1 LHNFTIKGNFVF
13 FNNLSFNGEFMS
25 YVPNTES
32 DFNQML
38 DKIGVKSFDEIIKDI
53 PESIRLKV
61 PLNLPSPLS
70 ELEVANLLN
79 SYSANN
85 IAHKTN
91 ICFNGA
97 GCYDHYIPAIVGFVL
112 DMPEFKTAYTPYQAE
127 VSQGTLQAMY
137 EFQSMISELTG
148 MDVANASVYDGGT
161 AIAEAC
167 LMATAHNN
175 RKEIFIA
182 GSINPNYH
190 DVAKTITQG
199 KELIFK
205 SFINIDGTCDIDG
218 MRRSMSDKVSAVI
231 VQQPNFYGN
240 IEDVIEIEKIAHSN
254 GALFMVSADPI
265 SLGILEAPGRYGA
278 DICIGEGQPLGIP
291 MSFGGPFLGLFAAKK
306 EFVRKIPGRISGVT
320 QDTDGNRGFVLT
332 LQTREQQIKR
342 EKATS
347 NICTNE
353 GLMMLAA
360 TVYMATMGK
369 SGINDTASLCLQ
381 KAHYLAGQINSLPG
395 YSLLNN
401 KSYFKEFLVK
411 TPVAPSIIIEEAE
424 KAGILCGID
433 TSRFDGCIPGL
444 LIAVTEKRTK
454 EEMDKLISVLKKFS

>member
-1 LHNFTIKGNFVF
+1 
-13 FNNLSFNGEFMS
+13 MS
-25 YVPNTES
+25 YIPNTEN

-38 DKIGVKSFDEIIKDI
+38 NKIGVNSFDEIIKDI
-53 PESIRLKV
+53 PEAIRLKV
-61 PLNLPSPLS
+61 PLNLPPPLS
-70 ELEVANLLN
+70 ELEVVNLLN
-79 SYSANN
+79 SYSANT
-85 IAHKTN
+85 IAHKSN
-91 ICFNGA
+91 VCFMGG
-97 GCYDHYIPAIVGFVL
+97 GCYDHFIPAIVGFVL

-137 EFQSMISELTG
+137 EYQSMIAELTG

-182 GSINPNYH
+182 GTLNPKYKE
-190 DVAKTITQG
+190 VAKTITQG

-205 SFINIDGTCDIDG
+205 TFVNVDGTCNIDALSE
-218 MRRSMSDKVSAVI
+218 SMSDKVSAVI

-240 IEDVIEIEKIAHSN
+240 LEDVIEIEKIAHSK

-265 SLGILEAPGRYGA
+265 SLGILEAPGKYGA

-306 EFVRKIPGRISGVT
+306 DFVRKIPGRISGIT
-320 QDTDGNRGFVLT
+320 QDTDGSRGFVLT

-369 SGINDTASLCLQ
+369 SGIYDVASLCLQ
-381 KAHYLAGQINSLPG
+381 KAHYLAGQINALSG
-395 YSLLNN
+395 YSLMND
-401 KSYFKEFLVK
+401 KPYFKEFLIK
-411 TPVAPSIIIEEAE
+411 TPIAPSIIIKEAE
-424 KAGILCGID
+424 KEGILAGID

-454 EEMDKLISVLKKFS
+454 EEMDKLVSILKKFS